1 MCNLALSQNKGL
13 REHQRK
19 ASRLHTG
26 PSPTTGGRE
35 AGEPQPELE
44 GKGQSRPQ
52 RWHPPPNVS
61 RPSVANHVFL
71 GSWTVD
77 IRQEGHSLR
86 SAPQRRHTAHLRQ
99 CSHGESGKLSGQ
111 MQEVIKTYHAP
122 RTVRLPRTWSPEL
135 LRPGKGTKCTPSL
148 VCALAEYPRPEQ
160 LRPGKCRKCRVRFRQ
175 CPCRAPWSLSSV
187 DPGSTYR
194 LELWQ
199 TCCGPCTVSTPHTH
213 Q

>member
-44 GKGQSRPQ
+44 GKGQSQPQ
-52 RWHPPPNVS
+52 RWHPPEPVS

-77 IRQEGHSLR
+77 IHQEGHSLR
-86 SAPQRRHTAHLRQ
+86 SAPQRRHTAHLRW
-99 CSHGESGKLSGQ
+99 CSPGWVWGVGNRAAGTG
-111 MQEVIKTYHAP
+111 EVINMHSP
-122 RTVRLPRTWSPEL
+122 PGTVHSPSTWSLEL
-135 LRPGKGTKCTPSL
+135 LGPGKGTRR
-148 VCALAEYPRPEQ
+148 RPN
-160 LRPGKCRKCRVRFRQ
+160 
-175 CPCRAPWSLSSV
+175 
-187 DPGSTYR
+187 
-194 LELWQ
+194 
-199 TCCGPCTVSTPHTH
+199 
-213 Q
+213 